1 VLRVMKSGAS
11 AEEYKDWCV
20 KNLRKSREEV
30 RTKQLA
36 KQMHDEFILTY
47 AVPAAS
53 VMTSDVRKIKHQLWV
68 RGFLLDTSTW
78 QPHHLFQKE
87 NCQKAIHVRS
97 SCLSTAPTSSKRS
110 FAKSCLKS

>member
-1 VLRVMKSGAS
+1 MSDGIDEDCYHREFLTSGKIKGIEAAVKAADELDDLETGEHDQASSYNMLAKCVLRVMKSGAS

-20 KNLRKSREEV
+20 KRLRNGREEV

-53 VMTSDVRKIKHQLWV
+53 VMAAD
-68 RGFLLDTSTW
+68 G
-78 QPHHLFQKE
+78 
-87 NCQKAIHVRS
+87 
-97 SCLSTAPTSSKRS
+97 
-110 FAKSCLKS
+110 